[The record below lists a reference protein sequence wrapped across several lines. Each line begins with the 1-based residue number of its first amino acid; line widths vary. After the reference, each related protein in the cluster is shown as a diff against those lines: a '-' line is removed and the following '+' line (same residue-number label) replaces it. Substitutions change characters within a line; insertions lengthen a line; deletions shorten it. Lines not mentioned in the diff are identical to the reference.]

1 MQVIA
6 QPTYTFS
13 WYINAGETLEL
24 HMQLVLYNNYRIVVY
39 IYSL

>member
-6 QPTYTFS
+6 QPMCTFS
-13 WYINAGETLEL
+13 WYISAEETLEL

-39 IYSL
+39 I